1 MGKAV
6 ELHAAFKRYTMHEF
20 DRTQNLLDLALRKSN
35 SKRIIRVNLLIGP
48 FSDEREDSIRF
59 YWRDLAKGTL
69 GEGAKLQFKHLP
81 VEIKCFD
88 CSGSSFL
95 VDEQKGNLCRFCFGE
110 HPQLFSEDDVRLESI
125 EVE

>member
-1 MGKAV
+1 
-6 ELHAAFKRYTMHEF
+6 MHEF

-35 SKRIIRVNLLIGP
+35 SKRIVRVNLLIGP

-59 YWRDLAKGTL
+59 YWRDLAKGSL
-69 GEGAKLQFKHLP
+69 GEGAEIRFNHVP

-88 CSGSSFL
+88 CSGTFFLDDEGSS
-95 VDEQKGNLCRFCFGE
+95 LCKYCFSN
-110 HPQLFSEDDVRLESI
+110 HSRLLSEDDVRLESI